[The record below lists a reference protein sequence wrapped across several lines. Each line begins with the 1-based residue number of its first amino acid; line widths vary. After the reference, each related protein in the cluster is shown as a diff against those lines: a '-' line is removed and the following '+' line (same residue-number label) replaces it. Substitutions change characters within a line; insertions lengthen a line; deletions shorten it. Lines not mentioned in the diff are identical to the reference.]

1 VNRFATDSSDD
12 DDDDDHDV
20 GYDDDDGDVS
30 DDTTTRMSISAR
42 VKNVVCLRANYC
54 IGCATT
60 HTGSALKSRK
70 MSLLIARG
78 VRILAFYKEN

>member
-20 GYDDDDGDVS
+20 GYYDDDVS
-30 DDTTTRMSISAR
+30 DDTTTRMLISAC